1 MRLLVRHG
9 CVLLGRYGQFL
20 MDLNLREI
28 SYFLKVTELG
38 SLGSA
43 AAALAISQ
51 PALSRALKRL
61 ENRLGGELFVR
72 HTLGVDL
79 TAFGEAFV
87 PHARILRADAD
98 RTIADLNLLK
108 GAARGVAR
116 VGIVPSAAS
125 FVLPPVFERALRRAP
140 EIEIH
145 VVEAPSMQLAA
156 ELEHGNIDFA
166 IASALPTQNT
176 ETITVSDLLREQ
188 MFVVARCS
196 HPLAGGDPCTVDD
209 LMRFPWIVPERGNA
223 ILLELRKMFMRGGVE
238 PPRASVASNSV
249 HTLKLTVASSD
260 FLTMLPAMAF
270 RHEEEQGLLAPVR
283 IELPDMFRDLCV
295 LRRAARP
302 LLPAANLVL
311 SEIRDLVTSGKG
323 ALQEPLVRPDKPL
336 LTQPKERGP
345 GVSYV
350 NGLPHAGPR

>member
-1 MRLLVRHG
+1 
-9 CVLLGRYGQFL
+9 

-28 SYFLKVTELG
+28 SYFLKVAELG

-61 ENRLGGELFVR
+61 ENRLGGALFVR
-72 HTLGVDL
+72 HTLGMDL

-87 PHARILRADAD
+87 PHARILRADAN
-98 RTIADLNLLK
+98 RTIADLNLLR

-125 FVLPPVFERALRRAP
+125 FLLPPVFERALKRAP

-145 VVEAPSMQLAA
+145 VVEASSTQLVAD
-156 ELEHGNIDFA
+156 LERGHVDFA
-166 IASALPTQNT
+166 IASALPAQDS
-176 ETITVSDLLREQ
+176 ETIAATDLLKEQ
-188 MFVVARCS
+188 MFVVARRD
-196 HPLAGGDPCTVDD
+196 HPLAAAGAASPED
-209 LMRFPWIVPERGNA
+209 LMRYAWIVPESGNA
-223 ILLELRKMFMRGGVE
+223 ILLELRKMFMRAGFE
-238 PPRASVASNSV
+238 PPRASVSANSV
-249 HTLKLTVASSD
+249 HTLKRTVAASD

-270 RHEEEQGLLAPVR
+270 RREEEEGLLRPLALK
-283 IELPDMFRDLCV
+283 LPEIFRDLSV

-311 SEIRDLVTSGKG
+311 SEVRDLVASGS
-323 ALQEPLVRPDKPL
+323 APLQAPLVRANTRL
-336 LTQPKERGP
+336 LRRPKERGP
-345 GVSYV
+345 GTVHGI
-350 NGLPHAGPR
+350 GLPRPGPR